1 MTMTV
6 VGGVVVVG
14 GALVD
19 VRATT
24 SARWMPA
31 QSLPGRAR
39 LLAGGAA
46 RNVAVD
52 LARFGHRVTLLTA
65 VGDDALGGWLLEATA
80 AAGVDVSHTLRTADR
95 TGFYVTVGPEE
106 GEPWCIADAGPVEAL
121 RPADLEAWHA
131 VITAATIVVSDANL
145 LEETHRAL
153 AVIARGRPRVLLA
166 TSPDKAVR
174 LRPVLDGASLIVCN
188 RAEARSLTGLPPT
201 LSWQALGT
209 ALLTEGV
216 ERVVVTQGD
225 GGVGIL
231 GGEKVV
237 SVRAVNV
244 SDVDAAGAGDAVAAV
259 AVHAY
264 LVGMSTERAAE
275 LAAAAAAVVVQSEEN
290 TPPELAAVLSR

>member
-1 MTMTV
+1 MTTAAS
-6 VGGVVVVG
+6 VVVVG

-24 SARWMPA
+24 SARWTPA
-31 QSLPGRAR
+31 RSLPGRAR

-65 VGDDALGGWLLEATA
+65 VGNDPLGAWLLEATA
-80 AAGVDVSHTLRTADR
+80 AAGVDVRHALSTVHR
-95 TGFYVTVGPEE
+95 TGLYVTVGPDG
-106 GEPWCIADAGPVEAL
+106 GEPWCVADAGPIEAL
-121 RPADLEAWHA
+121 TSSDLEAWRA
-131 VITAATIVVSDANL
+131 IISGSAIVVSDANL
-145 LEETHRAL
+145 LEDTHRAL
-153 AVIARGRPRVLLA
+153 AAIARDRPRALLA

-174 LRPVLDGASLIVCN
+174 LRPVLEGASLIVCN
-188 RAEARSLTGLPPT
+188 RAEARSLTGLPAT

-231 GGEKVV
+231 SGEEALSAPALDVPV
-237 SVRAVNV
+237 
-244 SDVDAAGAGDAVAAV
+244 VDAAGAGDAVAAV
-259 AVHAY
+259 AVHAF
-264 LVGMSTERAAE
+264 LAGMPVERTVE
-275 LAAAAAAVVVQSEEN
+275 LAAAAAAAVVQSEDN
-290 TPPELAAVLSR
+290 TPSGLVAVLSR